1 MKIYLASTS
10 FDDVRW
16 ASACGLLDGVVVSP
30 PTGDDE
36 DITTLAARALEIVR
50 VFACP
55 VLLSPGHSDVDA
67 LYREARDLSRE
78 TDEVTIEYPVQGD
91 TMEGLHRAASEGLRV
106 AAGGIATTAQALMA
120 AHAGAAAV
128 LIDVPALESEGRDAV
143 ATLSQIRRIFDVQQ
157 MECEVVARGL
167 THAAG
172 VAACAAAGAEAL
184 ILDPVALRG
193 ILGRSAFDSSD
204 AALTFGGTVRRPR
217 PV

>member
-16 ASACGLLDGVVVSP
+16 ASACGLLDGAVVSP
-30 PTGDDE
+30 PTGDE
-36 DITTLAARALEIVR
+36 AEITTITARALEIVR

-55 VLLSPGHSDVDA
+55 VLVSPGHYDVDA
-67 LYREARDLSRE
+67 LYREARDLARE
-78 TDEVTIEYPVQGD
+78 SDEVTIEYPLHGD

-106 AAGGIATTAQALMA
+106 AAGGISNTAQALVA

-128 LIDVPALESEGRDAV
+128 LIDVPVLESEGRDAV
-143 ATLSQIRRIFDVQQ
+143 AMLSQIRRVMDVQQ

-167 THAAG
+167 THAHE

-184 ILDPVALRG
+184 ILDPLALRG
-193 ILGRSAFDSSD
+193 LLARPAFDPSD
-204 AALTFGGTVRRPR
+204 AAMSFGGTARRPR